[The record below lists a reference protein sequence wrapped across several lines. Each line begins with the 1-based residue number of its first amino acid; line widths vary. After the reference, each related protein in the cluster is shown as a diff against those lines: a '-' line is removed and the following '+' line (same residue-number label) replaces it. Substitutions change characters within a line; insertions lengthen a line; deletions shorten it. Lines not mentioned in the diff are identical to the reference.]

1 MELCLKAMPYRPNY
15 DDGDAFDEMMVAEW
29 WRADLDYASMLP
41 SCHRPQPVYG
51 LPRHSPTI
59 YLGAG
64 TDSRGSSPKVQVLK
78 TVELL
83 DLIIVCLKIAAVDS
97 CGREAPARWKFK
109 LRHLLTV
116 NRAFFRATA
125 DMIWEDM
132 NSLSP
137 FIALLGPS
145 GSNTVTEFRHGIS
158 TEKWERFKIYA
169 SRTRA
174 ISVLNDPTAPVMPAC
189 WAMSIES
196 SPFRPTPMFPRLR
209 EMTLASP
216 HPLALAIA
224 VSSFKTLECLSMIT
238 NVSQNY
244 GDMVQLMSA
253 IIATFPTAG
262 TGLSSLSITHQVD
275 EAVMGN
281 ISRFSS
287 LRSLAIDI
295 SPCDMPHLL
304 SFANL
309 QLETLNL
316 NITPSNM
323 TSFNSALLTTPTF
336 NLMLARRSLPT
347 LRRLTIV
354 AICTHHIQLASFLSP
369 RSLNHLELA
378 FLYQGTPAQSVEA
391 SAFIIAAHLA
401 RNPGLTSLVAVGVS
415 GSMHGVSQYPPA
427 SVNTPDWAPEFLS
440 RLSSSTSLETVD
452 VDNVQF
458 RSPDIVIKTFR
469 QLRSLRKLKSFRF
482 FPCIA
487 PSDGGPCVV
496 PSLEDLRGVV
506 DDNPLLGFLG
516 LPINFDTIPV
526 PPSLFSSHPLQVL
539 TVVPHLNF
547 QISSL
552 PLHSLLQLANFLH
565 VLFPSL
571 RSVAHRSDVGS
582 AQPYEWQSVAVILDA
597 YRQVYGRAT
606 RHSQQ

>member
-1 MELCLKAMPYRPNY
+1 MS
-15 DDGDAFDEMMVAEW
+15 VATVGVS
-29 WRADLDYASMLP
+29 AT
-41 SCHRPQPVYG
+41 HG
-51 LPRHSPTI
+51 LFR
-59 YLGAG
+59 G
-64 TDSRGSSPKVQVLK
+64 TDSRGLSPKDQVLK

-83 DLIIVCLKIAAVDS
+83 DLIIACLKIAAVDS

-116 NRAFFRATA
+116 NQAFFRAAA

-145 GSNTVTEFRHGIS
+145 GSNTVTEFCNGIG

-174 ISVLNDPTAPVMPAC
+174 ISVLNDPIAPVMPPC
-189 WAMSIES
+189 WAMSIGS

-209 EMTLASP
+209 EMTVASP

-238 NVSQNY
+238 NVSQSY
-244 GDMVQLMSA
+244 GDMVQLTSA
-253 IIATFPTAG
+253 IIATFPAAG

-295 SPCDMPHLL
+295 SPSDMPHLL

-336 NLMLARRSLPT
+336 NLILARRSLPT

-354 AICTHHIQLASFLSP
+354 AICSHHIQLASLLSP

-378 FLYQGTPAQSVEA
+378 FLYQGAPAQSVEA
-391 SAFIIAAHLA
+391 SAFILAAHLA

-415 GSMHGVSQYPPA
+415 GPMHGASQYPPA
-427 SVNTPDWAPEFLS
+427 SAHNLDWASEFLS
-440 RLSSSTSLETVD
+440 RLSSAISLESVD

-458 RSPDIVIKTFR
+458 RGPDIVVNTFR
-469 QLRSLRKLKSFRF
+469 QLRGLRGLKSFCF
-482 FPCIA
+482 FPWIVS
-487 PSDGGPCVV
+487 SDGGPCVV
-496 PSLEDLRGVV
+496 PSLEDLRDVV
-506 DDNPLLGFLG
+506 DDNPLLEFLG
-516 LPINFDTIPV
+516 LPINFDTIPDL
-526 PPSLFSSHPLQVL
+526 PSSFSSHPMRVL
-539 TVVPHLNF
+539 NIVPHLNF

-552 PLHSLLQLANFLH
+552 SLHSLLQLANYLH

-571 RSVAHRSDVGS
+571 WSVAHRSDPSS
-582 AQPYEWQSVAVILDA
+582 AQPSEWQSIAVILSA
-597 YRQVYGRAT
+597 YRQVHGRAIQHFQHPVQT
-606 RHSQQ
+606 TSSRGLS